1 MLRGV
6 KLMAFLSCFL
16 SAILLVL
23 SFPKIEWSFLVWM
36 ALVPLFGA
44 LDGQTPARA
53 FRRAYLCG
61 FLFFF
66 GTLGWLVYVTYPGAI
81 LLIAFLALYFALFG
95 VMFVYFQKLPT
106 TPRIFVLSSG
116 WVALE
121 YLRAHVLTGFGWV
134 MLGHAQYKNLLFIQ
148 IADTTGVYG
157 VSFLVILVNLL
168 FFETWRAMVTK
179 DDRAR
184 QALLR
189 AQVSVVVILSLVLI
203 YGAWMTGQKK
213 HYRTVNVGVV
223 QPNIPLEI
231 NWDQTRKPWIVAHT
245 LQLTRQLE
253 GKKLDLIVW
262 PETSLPGV
270 ISDDDNALL
279 VEDIRQTAR
288 RWQVPILIGCE
299 AQERGHYYNSAFLI
313 GADGQIQ
320 GRYDKIHL
328 VPFGEYL
335 PLRPILGWINIFVPL
350 DDFTSGQA
358 YKIFSVTG
366 DHKLFGVFICFE
378 DTLGYLRRHFT
389 TAGAEFFVNMTNDA
403 WFKDTKA
410 PFLHLQAAVLG
421 CVENRRSLVRAAN
434 TGVSALVDPYGRIVQ
449 VVADD
454 HGKKAFVEA
463 TRWGTLPLNQGKTF
477 YTKYGDVFTI
487 LCFLCIL
494 VAGILRKYI

>member
-1 MLRGV
+1 
-6 KLMAFLSCFL
+6 
-16 SAILLVL
+16 
-23 SFPKIEWSFLVWM
+23 M

-44 LDGQTPARA
+44 LDGQKPWRA

-81 LLIAFLALYFALFG
+81 LLVAFLALYFALFG

-121 YLRAHVLTGFGWV
+121 FLRAHVLTGFGWV

-245 LQLTRQLE
+245 LQLT
-253 GKKLDLIVW
+253 
-262 PETSLPGV
+262 
-270 ISDDDNALL
+270 
-279 VEDIRQTAR
+279 
-288 RWQVPILIGCE
+288 
-299 AQERGHYYNSAFLI
+299 
-313 GADGQIQ
+313 
-320 GRYDKIHL
+320 
-328 VPFGEYL
+328 
-335 PLRPILGWINIFVPL
+335 
-350 DDFTSGQA
+350 
-358 YKIFSVTG
+358 
-366 DHKLFGVFICFE
+366 
-378 DTLGYLRRHFT
+378 
-389 TAGAEFFVNMTNDA
+389 
-403 WFKDTKA
+403 
-410 PFLHLQAAVLG
+410 QAAG
-421 CVENRRSLVRAAN
+421 
-434 TGVSALVDPYGRIVQ
+434 GQ
-449 VVADD
+449 
-454 HGKKAFVEA
+454 
-463 TRWGTLPLNQGKTF
+463 KT
-477 YTKYGDVFTI
+477 
-487 LCFLCIL
+487 
-494 VAGILRKYI
+494 